1 MNRKKFKGSRTTKS
15 GTTFGILCN
24 KTLTYFL
31 NFLLQ
36 RMNALFAGYGTSFE
50 ETLKQNTQH
59 NSSKDCIYQYYA
71 DWVHRLSSF
80 SKYIARVVIG
90 DWKIQRKGEFQNG
103 LLPQIWSPW
112 DEGLKTYMRTTMK
125 LRSVSLLKRYIVPLN
140 FIWSLCFE
148 FLWPGTWETV
158 KTYNIGW
165 VSNRPHHISK
175 NKVPYNTEGVRSS
188 GYLILSDWPYKIQ
201 I

>member
-1 MNRKKFKGSRTTKS
+1 MEHRSMRLWKKIHNTTAVKIAHTSICWFGSS
-15 GTTFGILCN
+15 
-24 KTLTYFL
+24 
-31 NFLLQ
+31 
-36 RMNALFAGYGTSFE
+36 
-50 ETLKQNTQH
+50 
-59 NSSKDCIYQYYA
+59 
-71 DWVHRLSSF
+71 SSF

-90 DWKIQRKGEFQNG
+90 DWKIQRKREFQNG

-112 DEGLKTYMRTTMK
+112 DERLKTYMRTTMK

-140 FIWSLCFE
+140 SIWSLCFE

-158 KTYNIGW
+158 KIYNIGW

-175 NKVPYNTEGVRSS
+175 NKVPYNTEGVRGS